1 MEKQYKAELLKPVK
15 RIFKHRSIQTYYTN
29 DLWSADLIDLQKCSV
44 ENVGIKYILLIIDIY
59 NRFIWLF
66 PLKNK
71 EGKPILNDFKS
82 IKTFPANL
90 WTDLGSEFINK
101 QFKKWCGDND
111 INLYH
116 TGGESKAVFAERV
129 IRTIKGM
136 INGLMIENKTHDI
149 LMI

>member
-1 MEKQYKAELLKPVK
+1 MEKQYKAELLKPTK
-15 RIFKHRSIQTYYTN
+15 RIFKHRSIQTYYKN
-29 DLWSADLIDLQKCSV
+29 DLWSADLIDLQKYSV
-44 ENVGIKYILLIIDIY
+44 ENDNIKYILLIIDIY
-59 NRFIWLF
+59 SRFIWLF

-71 EGKPILNDFKS
+71 EGKNVLNDFKNLD
-82 IKTFPANL
+82 TFPSNL

-116 TGGESKAVFAERV
+116 TGGESKAVFAERA

-136 INGLMIENKTHDI
+136 ING
-149 LMI
+149 